1 MIRLARLGQSGR
13 KAIVEGIFVI
23 LLGAFLILGGQVVPK
38 VGYQLFFLYIFGSAL
53 WTLINRWIGRKEVQE
68 NLWIT
73 LGKLVASLVFGEIAL
88 LENMAVYL
96 LVYAIAFYQ
105 IFTGVV
111 NLVTW
116 FLYRQNGI
124 PKRFRYLTDGL
135 IMTGFGVWSLSPYHD
150 ANEFQLLLLGWYL
163 VTLGITRLR
172 DGLFFEQEMQQNHL
186 KRRVRVT
193 LPIFLTAL
201 IPAATL
207 NRLNKFL
214 QENAEESVAEAYNQS
229 KKEKTGQIEV
239 FIHTAQTNFFAAV
252 GHVDLCYQGRV
263 ISYGSYDPSSER
275 LFGMVGDGVLY
286 KCDRESYIDLC
297 KRESQKTLFGYEI
310 DLTREQEEAVQSY
323 LADLDRILIPWEPPV
338 TKVQNEDGAEEHTYA
353 YKIRHETNGEL
364 YKFKESKFKTYFVL
378 STNCA
383 LLADTIVGQ
392 AGTDILSP
400 KGFIAPGTYQT
411 YLETEFEKPHSL
423 VVAKNVYA

>member
-1 MIRLARLGQSGR
+1 MKRIANLGQGGR
-13 KAIVEGIFVI
+13 KALVEGIIVI
-23 LLGAFLILGGQVVPK
+23 LLGIFLIIWGQMVPK
-38 VGYQLFFLYIFGSAL
+38 VGYQLFSLYIFLSAL
-53 WTLINRWIGRKEVQE
+53 WTLINRWTGRKDIQE

-73 LGKLVASLVFGEIAL
+73 LGKLVVSVVLGEIAI
-88 LENMAVYL
+88 LEDMAVYL
-96 LVYAIAFYQ
+96 LVYAIAVYQ

-116 FLYRQNGI
+116 WLYRQNGI

-163 VTLGITRLR
+163 VTFGITRLR
-172 DGLFFEQEMQQNHL
+172 DGLFFEKEMKQNNL

-193 LPIFLTAL
+193 LPIFITAL
-201 IPAATL
+201 VPAATL
-207 NRLNKFL
+207 NKLNEFL
-214 QENAEESVAEAYNQS
+214 QENTEETAAEVYNRS
-229 KKEKTGQIEV
+229 KEEKSGQIEV

-286 KCDRESYIDLC
+286 KCDREAYIELC

-310 DLTREQEEAVQSY
+310 DLTAEQEKAVQAY
-323 LADLDRILIPWEPPV
+323 LADLDTILVPWEPDAAMV
-338 TKVQNEDGAEEHTYA
+338 KKEDGQEDYTYA
-353 YKIRHETNGEL
+353 YKIRHETNGDL
-364 YKFKESKFKTYFVL
+364 YKFTESKFKSYFVL

-383 LLADTIVGQ
+383 LLADSIVGQ

-400 KGFIAPGTYQT
+400 KGFIAPGTYQE
-411 YLETEFEKPHSL
+411 YLDTEFEKPHSM

>member
-1 MIRLARLGQSGR
+1 MKRLARLGQSGR
-13 KAIVEGIFVI
+13 KAIVEGIVVI
-23 LLGAFLILGGQVVPK
+23 LLGVFLILGGQVVPK

-53 WTLINRWIGRKEVQE
+53 WTLINRCFGRKEVQE

-207 NRLNKFL
+207 NRLNEFL
-214 QENAEESVAEAYNQS
+214 QENAAESAAEAYNQS
-229 KKEKTGQIEV
+229 KKEKAGQIEV

-263 ISYGSYDPSSER
+263 ISYGS
-275 LFGMVGDGVLY
+275 
-286 KCDRESYIDLC
+286 
-297 KRESQKTLFGYEI
+297 
-310 DLTREQEEAVQSY
+310 
-323 LADLDRILIPWEPPV
+323 
-338 TKVQNEDGAEEHTYA
+338 
-353 YKIRHETNGEL
+353 
-364 YKFKESKFKTYFVL
+364 
-378 STNCA
+378 
-383 LLADTIVGQ
+383 
-392 AGTDILSP
+392 
-400 KGFIAPGTYQT
+400 
-411 YLETEFEKPHSL
+411 
-423 VVAKNVYA
+423 